1 MSRGLD
7 PTISGLS
14 RLVLDHVFA
23 RFDDFSCIDF
33 EISRGKNKQI
43 NKKNKQINKHSQ
55 TQPPLFVYRRV
66 LM

>member
-1 MSRGLD
+1 MPRGLD

-43 NKKNKQINKHSQ
+43 NKQAQ